1 MFCFKFRNKYHTEI
15 ECNKSIPFVSQIESS
30 SFLDVAQIMNCIIL
44 FLSNIEYIL
53 TLKEL
58 FVNVSS
64 KFVNGN
70 RQVPINVMVRINI

>member
-1 MFCFKFRNKYHTEI
+1 
-15 ECNKSIPFVSQIESS
+15 
-30 SFLDVAQIMNCIIL
+30 MNCIIL

-58 FVNVSS
+58 FVNASF

-70 RQVPINVMVRINI
+70 RQVPISVMLKINIL